1 MSEMRRCRA
10 QCAGNGFYSAPGF
23 GPDDRVNA
31 GNMGIVS

>member
-10 QCAGNGFYSAPGF
+10 QCAGNDAEVDTDLPGII
-23 GPDDRVNA
+23 RVNA